1 MVQKDDIRANVKE
14 VLKFKIS
21 SHRVP
26 CFGVFQI
33 MGLDLRI
40 ACICL
45 AVRFYLRDLLASI
58 RTQSENLSANSSSLL
73 GRTDVLQVGSN
84 MSLLRYF
91 LIVLRDNAVRG
102 LISRFSIP

>member
-21 SHRVP
+21 SHRMP
-26 CFGVFQI
+26 FFGVFEI

-40 ACICL
+40 AYICL

-73 GRTDVLQVGSN
+73 GRTDVLKAGSK

-91 LIVLRDNAVRG
+91 LIVLRDNAVRR
-102 LISRFSIP
+102 LISRIGIP